1 MGLQFHETV
10 YGKRFFEGQ
19 LPSLIK
25 AINRLADAKEQ
36 TPPAAEPE
44 QTIAVN
50 MVYVC
55 YEANSNELAIEN
67 GAVNEMCV
75 AASLNDVYK
84 WLDKRLKEAENN
96 YYTVLNDMEENEF
109 YKELMASK
117 ECALHLYHNGDENS
131 RLNYALTVKPFTS
144 ANGLYP
150 KASGKTYDRL
160 RAVMA
165 GMNKAEK
172 FGDTLC
178 EQMETD
184 DEKRSRMGYYLA
196 KAILDDSIEDLLVA
210 ICGWTSESLLNIAEF
225 GTAYPEEDKK

>member
-1 MGLQFHETV
+1 MGLQFHETG
-10 YGKRFFEGQ
+10 YGKRFFDAQ

-25 AINRLADAKEQ
+25 AINRLADTNEKQQNAEF
-36 TPPAAEPE
+36 AADV
-44 QTIAVN
+44 TAN
-50 MVYVC
+50 MVYIC
-55 YEANSNELAIEN
+55 YEENSSELAIEN
-67 GAVNEMCV
+67 GAVNEMYV

-84 WLDKRLKEAENN
+84 WLDKGLKEAEQN
-96 YYTVLNDMEENEF
+96 YYIVLNDMEENEF

-165 GMNKAEK
+165 SMEK
-172 FGDTLC
+172 SEKLDEVFC
-178 EQMETD
+178 EQVETD
-184 DEKRSRMGYYLA
+184 DEKQQRIGYYLA

-210 ICGWTSESLLNIAEF
+210 VCGWTSESLLNIADF
-225 GTAYPEEDKK
+225 GTAYPKEENA

>member
-1 MGLQFHETV
+1 MGLQFHETG
-10 YGKRFFEGQ
+10 YGKRFFDVQ

-25 AINRLADAKEQ
+25 ALNRVADANEKQ
-36 TPPAAEPE
+36 QIAEPVVE
-44 QTIAVN
+44 VTAN

-55 YEANSNELAIEN
+55 YEENSNELAIEN
-67 GAVNEMCV
+67 GAVNEMYV

-84 WLDKRLKEAENN
+84 WLDKRLKEAEQNF
-96 YYTVLNDMEENEF
+96 YTILNDMEENEF

-165 GMNKAEK
+165 SMEK
-172 FGDTLC
+172 SEKLGEAFC
-178 EQMETD
+178 EQIETD
-184 DEKRSRMGYYLA
+184 DEKRQRIGYYLA

-210 ICGWTSESLLNIAEF
+210 VCGWTSESLLNIADF
-225 GTAYPEEDKK
+225 GTAYPKEENA

>member
-1 MGLQFHETV
+1 MGLQFHETG
-10 YGKRFFEGQ
+10 YGKRFFDAQ

-25 AINRLADAKEQ
+25 AINRLADTNEKQQNAEF
-36 TPPAAEPE
+36 AADV
-44 QTIAVN
+44 TAN
-50 MVYVC
+50 MVYIC
-55 YEANSNELAIEN
+55 YEENSSELAIEN
-67 GAVNEMCV
+67 GAVNEMYV

-84 WLDKRLKEAENN
+84 WLDKRLKEAEQN
-96 YYTVLNDMEENEF
+96 YYIALNDMEENEF

-131 RLNYALTVKPFTS
+131 RLNYALTVKPFAS

-165 GMNKAEK
+165 SMEK
-172 FGDTLC
+172 SEKLGEVFC
-178 EQMETD
+178 EQVETD
-184 DEKRSRMGYYLA
+184 DEKQQRIGYYLA

-210 ICGWTSESLLNIAEF
+210 VCGWTSESLLNIADF
-225 GTAYPEEDKK
+225 GTAYPKEENA

>member
-1 MGLQFHETV
+1 MGLQFHETG
-10 YGKRFFEGQ
+10 YGKRFFDAQ

-25 AINRLADAKEQ
+25 AINRLADTNEKQQNAEF
-36 TPPAAEPE
+36 AADV
-44 QTIAVN
+44 TAN
-50 MVYVC
+50 MVYIC
-55 YEANSNELAIEN
+55 YEENSSELAIEN
-67 GAVNEMCV
+67 GAVNEMYV

-84 WLDKRLKEAENN
+84 WLDKRLKEAEQN
-96 YYTVLNDMEENEF
+96 YYIALNDMEENEF

-131 RLNYALTVKPFTS
+131 RLNYALTVKPFGS

-165 GMNKAEK
+165 SMEK
-172 FGDTLC
+172 SEKLGEVFC
-178 EQMETD
+178 EQVETD
-184 DEKRSRMGYYLA
+184 DEKQQRIGYYLA

-210 ICGWTSESLLNIAEF
+210 ICGWTSESLLNIADF
-225 GTAYPEEDKK
+225 GTAYPKEENA

>member
-1 MGLQFHETV
+1 MGLQFHETG
-10 YGKRFFEGQ
+10 YGKRFFDVQ

-25 AINRLADAKEQ
+25 ALNRVADANEKQ
-36 TPPAAEPE
+36 QIAEPVVE
-44 QTIAVN
+44 VTAN
-50 MVYVC
+50 MVYIC
-55 YEANSNELAIEN
+55 YEENSNELAIEN
-67 GAVNEMCV
+67 GAVNEMYV

-84 WLDKRLKEAENN
+84 WLDKRLKEAEQN
-96 YYTVLNDMEENEF
+96 YYIALNDMEENEF

-131 RLNYALTVKPFTS
+131 RLNYALTVKPFAS

-165 GMNKAEK
+165 SMEK
-172 FGDTLC
+172 SEKLGEVFC
-178 EQMETD
+178 EQVETD
-184 DEKRSRMGYYLA
+184 DEKQQRIGYYLA

-210 ICGWTSESLLNIAEF
+210 ICGWTSESLLNIADF
-225 GTAYPEEDKK
+225 GTAYPKEENA

>member
-1 MGLQFHETV
+1 MGLQFHETG
-10 YGKRFFEGQ
+10 YGKRFFDVQ

-25 AINRLADAKEQ
+25 ALNRVADANEKQ
-36 TPPAAEPE
+36 QVAEPVVE
-44 QTIAVN
+44 VTAN

-55 YEANSNELAIEN
+55 YEENSNELAIEN
-67 GAVNEMCV
+67 GAVNEMYV

-84 WLDKRLKEAENN
+84 WLDKRLKEAEQN
-96 YYTVLNDMEENEF
+96 YYIVLNDMEENEF

-165 GMNKAEK
+165 SMEK
-172 FGDTLC
+172 SEKLGEIFC
-178 EQMETD
+178 EQVETD
-184 DEKRSRMGYYLA
+184 DEKQQRIGYYLA

-210 ICGWTSESLLNIAEF
+210 VCGWTSESLLNIADF
-225 GTAYPEEDKK
+225 GTAYPKEENA

>member
-1 MGLQFHETV
+1 MGLQFHETG
-10 YGKRFFEGQ
+10 YGKRFFDVQ

-25 AINRLADAKEQ
+25 ALNRVADANEKQQ
-36 TPPAAEPE
+36 TAEPVVE
-44 QTIAVN
+44 VTAN

-55 YEANSNELAIEN
+55 YEENSNELAIEN
-67 GAVNEMCV
+67 GAVNEMYV

-84 WLDKRLKEAENN
+84 WLDKRLKEAEQNF
-96 YYTVLNDMEENEF
+96 YTILNDMEENEF

-165 GMNKAEK
+165 SMEK
-172 FGDTLC
+172 SEKLGEVFC
-178 EQMETD
+178 EQVETD
-184 DEKRSRMGYYLA
+184 DEKQQRIGYYLA

-210 ICGWTSESLLNIAEF
+210 ICGWTSESLLNIADF
-225 GTAYPEEDKK
+225 GTAYPKEENA

>member
-1 MGLQFHETV
+1 
-10 YGKRFFEGQ
+10 
-19 LPSLIK
+19 
-25 AINRLADAKEQ
+25 
-36 TPPAAEPE
+36 
-44 QTIAVN
+44 

-55 YEANSNELAIEN
+55 YEENSNELGIEN
-67 GAVNEMCV
+67 GAVNEMYV

-84 WLDKRLKEAENN
+84 WLDKRLKEAEQNF
-96 YYTVLNDMEENEF
+96 YTVLNDMEESEF

-150 KASGKTYDRL
+150 KATGETYDRL

-165 GMNKAEK
+165 SMEK
-172 FGDTLC
+172 SEKLGEVFC
-178 EQMETD
+178 EQVESD
-184 DEKRSRMGYYLA
+184 DEQNRRIGYYLA

-210 ICGWTSESLLNIAEF
+210 VCGWTSKSLLNIAEF
-225 GTAYPEEDKK
+225 GTAYPKEE

>member
-1 MGLQFHETV
+1 MGLQFHETG
-10 YGKRFFEGQ
+10 YGKRFFDVQ

-25 AINRLADAKEQ
+25 ALNRVADANEKQ
-36 TPPAAEPE
+36 QIAEPVVE
-44 QTIAVN
+44 VTAN

-55 YEANSNELAIEN
+55 YEENSNELAIEN
-67 GAVNEMCV
+67 GAVNEIYV

-84 WLDKRLKEAENN
+84 WLDKRLKEAEQN
-96 YYTVLNDMEENEF
+96 YYIVLNDMEENEF

-165 GMNKAEK
+165 SMEK
-172 FGDTLC
+172 SEKLGEIFC
-178 EQMETD
+178 EQVETD
-184 DEKRSRMGYYLA
+184 DEKQQRIGYYLA

-210 ICGWTSESLLNIAEF
+210 VCGWTSESLLNIADF
-225 GTAYPEEDKK
+225 GTAYPKEENA

>member
-1 MGLQFHETV
+1 MGLQFHESG
-10 YGKRFFEGQ
+10 YGKRFFDVQ

-25 AINRLADAKEQ
+25 ALNRVADANEKQ
-36 TPPAAEPE
+36 QIGEPVVE
-44 QTIAVN
+44 VTAN

-55 YEANSNELAIEN
+55 YEENSNELAIEN
-67 GAVNEMCV
+67 GAVNEMYV

-84 WLDKRLKEAENN
+84 WLDKRLKEAEQNF
-96 YYTVLNDMEENEF
+96 YTILNDMEENEF

-165 GMNKAEK
+165 SMEK
-172 FGDTLC
+172 SEKLGEVFC
-178 EQMETD
+178 EQVETD
-184 DEKRSRMGYYLA
+184 DEKQQRIGYYLA

-210 ICGWTSESLLNIAEF
+210 VCGWTSESLLNIADF
-225 GTAYPEEDKK
+225 GTAYPKEENA

>member
-1 MGLQFHETV
+1 MGLQFHETG
-10 YGKRFFEGQ
+10 YGKRFFDAQ

-25 AINRLADAKEQ
+25 AINRLADTNEKQQNAEF
-36 TPPAAEPE
+36 AADV
-44 QTIAVN
+44 TAN
-50 MVYVC
+50 MVYIC
-55 YEANSNELAIEN
+55 YEENSSELAIEN
-67 GAVNEMCV
+67 GAVNEMYV

-84 WLDKRLKEAENN
+84 WLDKRLKEAEQN
-96 YYTVLNDMEENEF
+96 YYIALNDMEENEF

-165 GMNKAEK
+165 SMEK
-172 FGDTLC
+172 SEKLGEVFC
-178 EQMETD
+178 EQVETD
-184 DEKRSRMGYYLA
+184 DEKQQRIGYYLA

-210 ICGWTSESLLNIAEF
+210 ICGWTSESLLNIADF
-225 GTAYPEEDKK
+225 GTAYPKEENA

>member
-1 MGLQFHETV
+1 MGLQFHETG
-10 YGKRFFEGQ
+10 YGKRFFDVQ

-25 AINRLADAKEQ
+25 ALNRVADANEKQ
-36 TPPAAEPE
+36 QIAEPVVE
-44 QTIAVN
+44 VTAN

-55 YEANSNELAIEN
+55 YEENSNELAIEN
-67 GAVNEMCV
+67 GAVNEMYV
-75 AASLNDVYK
+75 AASLDDVYK
-84 WLDKRLKEAENN
+84 WLDKRLKEAEQN
-96 YYTVLNDMEENEF
+96 YYIVLNDMEENEF

-165 GMNKAEK
+165 SMEK
-172 FGDTLC
+172 SEKLGEIFC
-178 EQMETD
+178 EQVETD
-184 DEKRSRMGYYLA
+184 DEKQQRIGYYLA

-210 ICGWTSESLLNIAEF
+210 VCGWTSESLLNIADF
-225 GTAYPEEDKK
+225 GTAYPKEENA

>member
-1 MGLQFHETV
+1 MGLQFHETG
-10 YGKRFFEGQ
+10 YGKRFFDVQ

-25 AINRLADAKEQ
+25 ALNRVADANEKQ
-36 TPPAAEPE
+36 QIAEPVVE
-44 QTIAVN
+44 VTAN

-55 YEANSNELAIEN
+55 YEENSNELAIEN
-67 GAVNEMCV
+67 GAVNEMYV

-84 WLDKRLKEAENN
+84 WLDKRLKEAEQNF
-96 YYTVLNDMEENEF
+96 YTILNDMEENEF
-109 YKELMASK
+109 NKELMASK

-165 GMNKAEK
+165 SMKKSEK
-172 FGDTLC
+172 LGEVFC
-178 EQMETD
+178 EQVETD
-184 DEKRSRMGYYLA
+184 DEKQQRIGYYLA

-210 ICGWTSESLLNIAEF
+210 VCGWTSESLLNIAYF
-225 GTAYPEEDKK
+225 CTAYPKEDNG

>member
-1 MGLQFHETV
+1 MGIQFHETP
-10 YGKRFFEGQ
+10 YGRRFFDAQ

-25 AINRLADAKEQ
+25 AINRLADTNEKQQ
-36 TPPAAEPE
+36 TAEPVAE
-44 QTIAVN
+44 VTAN

-55 YEANSNELAIEN
+55 YEENSNELAIEN
-67 GAVNEMCV
+67 GAVNEMHV

-84 WLDKRLKEAENN
+84 WIDKRLKEAEQN
-96 YYTVLNDMEENEF
+96 YYTVLNDSEESEF

-131 RLNYALTVKPFTS
+131 RLYYALTVKPFTS

-150 KASGKTYDRL
+150 KATVETYDRL

-165 GMNKAEK
+165 SMEK
-172 FGDTLC
+172 SQKLGDVFC
-178 EQMETD
+178 EQVESD
-184 DEKRSRMGYYLA
+184 DEKRQRIGYYLA

-210 ICGWTSESLLNIAEF
+210 VCGWTSKSLLNIADY
-225 GTAYPEEDKK
+225 GTAYPEVENK

>member
-1 MGLQFHETV
+1 MGLQFHETG
-10 YGKRFFEGQ
+10 YGKRFFDVQ

-25 AINRLADAKEQ
+25 ALNRVADANEKQQ
-36 TPPAAEPE
+36 TAEPAA
-44 QTIAVN
+44 TVTAN

-55 YEANSNELAIEN
+55 YEENSNELAIEN
-67 GAVNEMCV
+67 GAVNEMYV

-84 WLDKRLKEAENN
+84 WLDKRLKEAEKNF
-96 YYTVLNDMEENEF
+96 YTVLNDMEESEF
-109 YKELMASK
+109 YKELVASK

-150 KASGKTYDRL
+150 KATEETYDRL

-165 GMNKAEK
+165 NMEK
-172 FGDTLC
+172 SEKLGEVFC
-178 EQMETD
+178 EQVETD
-184 DEKRSRMGYYLA
+184 DEQKRRIGYYLA

-210 ICGWTSESLLNIAEF
+210 VCGWTSKSLLNIAEF
-225 GTAYPEEDKK
+225 GTAYPKEE

>member
-1 MGLQFHETV
+1 MGLQFHETG
-10 YGKRFFEGQ
+10 YGKRFFDAQ

-25 AINRLADAKEQ
+25 AINRLADTNEKQQNAEF
-36 TPPAAEPE
+36 AADV
-44 QTIAVN
+44 TAN
-50 MVYVC
+50 MVYIC
-55 YEANSNELAIEN
+55 YEENSSELAIEN
-67 GAVNEMCV
+67 GAVNEMYV

-84 WLDKRLKEAENN
+84 WLDKRLKEAEQN
-96 YYTVLNDMEENEF
+96 YYIALNDMEENEF

-131 RLNYALTVKPFTS
+131 RLHYALTVKPFAS

-165 GMNKAEK
+165 SMEK
-172 FGDTLC
+172 SEKLGEVFC
-178 EQMETD
+178 EQVETD
-184 DEKRSRMGYYLA
+184 DEKQQRIGYYLA

-210 ICGWTSESLLNIAEF
+210 VCGWTSESLLNIADF
-225 GTAYPEEDKK
+225 GTAYPKEENA

>member
-1 MGLQFHETV
+1 MGLQFHETG
-10 YGKRFFEGQ
+10 YGKRFFDVQ

-25 AINRLADAKEQ
+25 ALNRVADANEKQ
-36 TPPAAEPE
+36 QIAEPVVE
-44 QTIAVN
+44 VTAN

-55 YEANSNELAIEN
+55 YEENSNELAIEN
-67 GAVNEMCV
+67 GAVNEMYV

-84 WLDKRLKEAENN
+84 WLDKRLREAEQNF
-96 YYTVLNDMEENEF
+96 YTILNDMEENEF

-165 GMNKAEK
+165 SMEK
-172 FGDTLC
+172 SEKLGEVFC
-178 EQMETD
+178 EQVETD
-184 DEKRSRMGYYLA
+184 DEKQQRIGYYLA

-210 ICGWTSESLLNIAEF
+210 VCGWTSESLLNIADF
-225 GTAYPEEDKK
+225 GTAYPKEENA

>member
-44 QTIAVN
+44 TIKASN
-50 MVYVC
+50 MAYVC
-55 YEANSNELAIEN
+55 YEENSHELATEN
-67 GAVNEMCV
+67 GAVNEMYV

-84 WLDKRLKEAENN
+84 WIDKRLKEAEQN
-96 YYTVLNDMEENEF
+96 YYAILNDFEESEFFREVMEG
-109 YKELMASK
+109 KEG
-117 ECALHLYHNGDENS
+117 ALTLYHNGDESS
-131 RLNYALTVKPFTS
+131 RLFYALTVKPFTS

-150 KASGKTYDRL
+150 KASSKTYDRL

-165 GMNKAEK
+165 DMNKAEK
-172 FGDTLC
+172 FGDALC
-178 EQMETD
+178 NQIETD
-184 DEKRSRMGYYLA
+184 DEKHSRIGYYLA

-225 GTAYPEEDKK
+225 GTAYPEEE

>member
-1 MGLQFHETV
+1 MGLQFHETG
-10 YGKRFFEGQ
+10 YGKRFFDVQ

-25 AINRLADAKEQ
+25 ALNRVADANEKQ
-36 TPPAAEPE
+36 QIAEPVVE
-44 QTIAVN
+44 VTAN

-55 YEANSNELAIEN
+55 YEENSNELAIEN
-67 GAVNEMCV
+67 GAVNEMYV

-84 WLDKRLKEAENN
+84 WLDKRLKEAEQNF
-96 YYTVLNDMEENEF
+96 YTILNDMEENEF

-131 RLNYALTVKPFTS
+131 RLKYALTVKPFTS

-160 RAVMA
+160 CAVMA
-165 GMNKAEK
+165 SMEK
-172 FGDTLC
+172 SEKLGEVFC
-178 EQMETD
+178 EQVETD
-184 DEKRSRMGYYLA
+184 DEKQQRIGYYLA

-210 ICGWTSESLLNIAEF
+210 VCGWTSESLLNIADF
-225 GTAYPEEDKK
+225 GTAYPKEENA

>member
-1 MGLQFHETV
+1 MGLQFHETG
-10 YGKRFFEGQ
+10 YGKRFFDVQ

-25 AINRLADAKEQ
+25 ALNRVADANEKQ
-36 TPPAAEPE
+36 QIAEPVVE
-44 QTIAVN
+44 VTAN

-55 YEANSNELAIEN
+55 YEENSNELAIEN
-67 GAVNEMCV
+67 GAVNEMYV

-84 WLDKRLKEAENN
+84 WLDKRLKEAEQNF
-96 YYTVLNDMEENEF
+96 YTILNDMEENEF

-165 GMNKAEK
+165 SMEK
-172 FGDTLC
+172 SEKLGEVFC
-178 EQMETD
+178 EQVETD
-184 DEKRSRMGYYLA
+184 DEKQQRIGYYLA

-210 ICGWTSESLLNIAEF
+210 VCGWTSESLLNIADF
-225 GTAYPEEDKK
+225 GTAYPKEENA